1 MTSGC
6 RKGDDETKVIKPTMD
21 YADEIMGFRRE
32 MFHAGDSFAGCGRLE
47 RCSSASEWIKMLEE
61 IENAETCHPGKV
73 SSGTYLAVRF
83 SDNRIVGIIDLR
95 HHIDHQRNAPPDSA
109 RL

>member
-32 MFHAGDSFAGCGRLE
+32 MFDAGDSFAGCGRLE
-47 RCSSASEWIKMLEE
+47 RCS

-73 SSGTYLAVRF
+73 SSSTYLAVRF